1 MKREILIWP
10 DPRLKLKSKR
20 VTTFDASFQ
29 ALCDDL
35 FETMYAAEGV
45 GLAAAQVGVHQRVL
59 VIDTSPRQEGQTPL
73 VFVNPEITRA
83 EGKAEYT
90 EGCLSVPGEYEDT
103 GVRASSITCKAL
115 DRHGKPFELSAD
127 GLLAIAIQHEMD
139 HLEGVLFVDYLSSLK
154 RGMIKKRMQRLIE
167 DRQGEAEAVI
177 EAPARKKRP
186 ATARP

>member
-35 FETMYAAEGV
+35 FETMYAA
-45 GLAAAQVGVHQRVL
+45 
-59 VIDTSPRQEGQTPL
+59 
-73 VFVNPEITRA
+73 
-83 EGKAEYT
+83 KAEYT